1 MPKTTFAGHA
11 LHPQFVAGPLSLF
24 PMALFFDF
32 LHAVTRDDAHA
43 RAAFTTLAA
52 GYANALAAAAS
63 GLGDYVEIK
72 DADAKQTATT
82 HLLLNIGVMALTG
95 ASLWRRMRS
104 RSDGLA
110 VALNA
115 AGNGLMMI
123 SAWYGGELVY
133 RHGVRVSGREEM
145 AEASEVKVPGD
156 AASAGVLEN
165 IGRLAPPPPESG

>member
-24 PMALFFDF
+24 PMSLFFDF
-32 LHAVTRDDAHA
+32 LHAVTRDEAHA
-43 RAAFTTLAA
+43 RGAFTTLAA

-63 GLGDYVEIK
+63 GLGDYAEIPK
-72 DADAKQTATT
+72 GAARRTATT
-82 HLLLNIGVMALTG
+82 HLLLNVGVLALTG

-104 RSDGLA
+104 RGDGLA

-115 AGNGLMMI
+115 AGNGLMVV

-133 RHGVRVSGREEM
+133 RHGLRVSGREEL
-145 AEASEVKVPGD
+145 AEADEVKLPGD
-156 AASAGVLEN
+156 HRIASALER
-165 IGRLAPPPPESG
+165 IGRPAGRSD